1 MSRARGASSA
11 SGSTRRGGPAP
22 RPQARRR
29 RQELI
34 DVAARI
40 FHEKGYDATSIQ
52 DVAEALGILKGSIYY
67 YINSKEDLLFEV
79 VQEVHETA
87 LANMERLR
95 KLDVEPLVKL
105 RMFVEEHVKHII
117 DNLVKAAVFF
127 HDYGSLNPERRQY
140 IVRERDQ
147 YDRFLRKLIRDGQA
161 KKVICPDV
169 DPKLASF
176 GVLGMMNWTYQWY
189 HAGEQLSSND
199 VATGLADMVLASLE
213 CNPKTHR
220 AGHRSAV
227 GVSAEALAATAST
240 GNASQSRQRSTDRKS
255 TRTKAKTRT

>member
-1 MSRARGASSA
+1 MSKQRAASSA
-11 SGSTRRGGPAP
+11 SSTGQRDGVAP
-22 RPQARRR
+22 RSQARRR

-34 DVAARI
+34 DVAAGI

-67 YINSKEDLLFEV
+67 YIDSKEDLLFEV

-95 KLDVEPLVKL
+95 KLDVAPSVKL
-105 RMFVEEHVKHII
+105 RMFVQNHVRHII

-127 HDYGSLNPERRQY
+127 HDYSSLSSERRQY

-147 YDRFLRKLIRDGQA
+147 YDEFLRKLIRDAQA
-161 KKVICPDV
+161 NKVVCPDV

-176 GVLGMMNWTYQWY
+176 AVLGMMNWTYQWY
-189 HAGEQLSSND
+189 RQDEKLSAD
-199 VATGLADMVLASLE
+199 AVATGLADMVLAGLV
-213 CNPKTHR
+213 CDPATHR
-220 AGHRSAV
+220 AGHRSAS
-227 GVSAEALAATAST
+227 GQPADAPAEPSK
-240 GNASQSRQRSTDRKS
+240 SRSTTSRNKTGSAKS
-255 TRTKAKTRT
+255 KTSRTKAKTR

>member
-1 MSRARGASSA
+1 MSRERGGSNA
-11 SGSTRRGGPAP
+11 SGSARRAAPAP

-29 RQELI
+29 RDELI
-34 DVAARI
+34 EVAARI

-67 YINSKEDLLFEV
+67 YIDSKEDLLFEV

-95 KLDVEPLVKL
+95 KLDVDPLVKL
-105 RMFVEEHVKHII
+105 RMFVEEHVRHII

-127 HDYGSLNPERRQY
+127 HDYGSLSPERREY
-140 IVRERDQ
+140 IVQERDQ

-161 KKVICPDV
+161 KKAICPDV

-176 GVLGMMNWTYQWY
+176 AVLGMMNWTYQWY
-189 HAGEQLSSND
+189 HRGEQLSSSE
-199 VATGLADMVLASLE
+199 VATGMADMVLAGLT
-213 CNPKTHR
+213 CDPKTHH

-227 GVSAEALAATAST
+227 GLPAEALAASGGTSR
-240 GNASQSRQRSTDRKS
+240 SRQRSKPSRA
-255 TRTKAKTRT
+255 KAKTRT